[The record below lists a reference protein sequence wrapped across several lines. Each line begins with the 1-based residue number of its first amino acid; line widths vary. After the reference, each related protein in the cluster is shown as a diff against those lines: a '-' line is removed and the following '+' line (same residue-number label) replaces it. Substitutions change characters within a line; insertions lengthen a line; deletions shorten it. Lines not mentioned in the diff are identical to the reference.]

1 MSIDKLLYVNS
12 RIKFMGITLSE
23 LKGKNVYTQDARRIG
38 EIIDFGFK
46 IGETTPFFVVR
57 TPSGKPLEI
66 PWSSVAAAK
75 DIVLLK
81 PDFQV
86 PEDLLVQPAMP
97 VATPQTTQAQPAQQP
112 RFGIFKKSEQKIC
125 PYCGKPATWIP
136 QYQRWYCYNCQ
147 KYID

>member
-1 MSIDKLLYVNS
+1 MLVIP
-12 RIKFMGITLSE
+12 FMGITVSE
-23 LKGKNVYTQDARRIG
+23 LKGKQVYTQNAQRVG
-38 EIIDFGFK
+38 EIVDFGFK
-46 IGETTPFFVVR
+46 IGETSPFFVVR

-81 PDFQV
+81 PDFHV
-86 PEDLLVQPAMP
+86 PEDLLVSPALP
-97 VATPQTTQAQPAQQP
+97 AVTAQPAQAPPVQQS
-112 RFGIFKKSEQKIC
+112 RFSLFKRSEQKIC
-125 PYCGKPATWIP
+125 PHCGQPATWIP

>member
-1 MSIDKLLYVNS
+1 
-12 RIKFMGITLSE
+12 MGITLSE

-57 TPSGKPLEI
+57 TPSGKPLEM
-66 PWSSVAAAK
+66 PWSSVAVAK

-81 PDFQV
+81 LDFQV

-97 VATPQTTQAQPAQQP
+97 VATPQTTQAQPA
-112 RFGIFKKSEQKIC
+112 
-125 PYCGKPATWIP
+125 
-136 QYQRWYCYNCQ
+136 
-147 KYID
+147 